1 MHFRIADTFTTAL
14 AKLSNA
20 EQKAVKIT
28 MMDLQLDPTGN
39 GLRLHKLNA
48 RDKHFWSVSANMD
61 IRIIIHRDGDNTLVC
76 YVDHHDDAYAWA
88 NGRKLEVHPN
98 TGAAQLVEI
107 SEVSREVVVPVYIN
121 KRVEREITEG
131 SRKVRKPLA
140 EYADEFLMRYGVPES
155 WLGRLKDAT
164 EDQVLN
170 LIDHLPGEA
179 VEAVLDLAIGTIPPL
194 PVQKEDAPA
203 DPFEHPDALRRF
215 RVIESSEELEAALDA
230 PWDKW
235 TIFLHPSQRELV
247 AKDFSG
253 PARVSGSAG
262 TGKTVVALHRAV
274 HLVRTNPEAIVLLTT
289 FSDALANALRK
300 SLNRLLKSEPILGER
315 ITVEA
320 LDTVAN
326 RIFRARTRDARM
338 VDEQGQNEL
347 LLAAA
352 ELVDHDFTI
361 AFLKNEWH
369 NVVNPWQLRSL
380 EDYLDVKRI
389 GRRTRLPKSRREKAW
404 PIFADVFSRLAE
416 ENLYT
421 QASIYLEL
429 ADRYADPREYA
440 PYDYVVVDEAQD
452 ISVPQLRFLSS
463 LIGDKPNG
471 LFFSGDLG
479 QRIFQA
485 PFSWAALGV
494 NVRGRAATLRIN
506 YRTSHQIRS
515 QADLLL
521 SPEVADLDGN
531 IETRNDTQS
540 VFNGAPPAIRVFD
553 DEEAEWNGV
562 GDWISAR
569 IAADIQPGEIAVF
582 VRSKAEISR
591 AHNAVAAADQTVC
604 ELDEKLR
611 TKMDCVT
618 VSTMHLAKG
627 LEFKAVAVMACDE
640 DVIPSPD
647 RIQDVM
653 DMAQIEEV
661 YETERHLLY
670 VACTR
675 ARDHLLISAAG
686 ESSEF
691 IADLTTSP

>member
-1 MHFRIADTFTTAL
+1 MQFRIADTFTDAL
-14 AKLSNA
+14 AKLSNK
-20 EQKAVKIT
+20 EQKSIKIT

-48 RDKHFWSVSANMD
+48 RDKHFWSVSASMD
-61 IRIIIHRDGDNTLVC
+61 LRIIIHRDGNSTLVC
-76 YVDHHDDAYAWA
+76 YADHHDDAYAWA
-88 NGRKLEVHPN
+88 NNRKLEVHPN

-107 SEVSREVVVPVYIN
+107 SQVSREVVVPVYIN

-131 SRKVRKPLA
+131 KRKPRKPLA
-140 EYADEFLMRYGVPES
+140 EYADEFLMRYGVPEA
-155 WLGRLKDAT
+155 WLQRLKEAT

-215 RVIESSEELEAALDA
+215 RLIESKEEFEAALDA

-247 AKDFSG
+247 AKDYSG

-274 HLVRTNPEAIVLLTT
+274 HLVRANPEAIVLLTT

-300 SLNRLLKSEPILGER
+300 GLNRLLKHEPMLGER
-315 ITVEA
+315 ISVQA
-320 LDTVAN
+320 LDAVAN
-326 RIFRARTRDARM
+326 RIFQARTQDAEM

-347 LLAAA
+347 LLSAA
-352 ELVDHDFTI
+352 ELTDHDFTI

-369 NVVNPWQLRSL
+369 NVVNPWQLRTL
-380 EDYLDVKRI
+380 DHYLDVKRI
-389 GRRTRLPKSRREKAW
+389 GRRTRLPKSRRETAW
-404 PIFADVFSRLAE
+404 PVFEKVFADLAAQD
-416 ENLYT
+416 LYT
-421 QASIYLEL
+421 QASIYQAL
-429 ADRYADPREYA
+429 ADRYAHPSEFA

-452 ISVPQLRFLSS
+452 ISVPQLRFLASM
-463 LIGDKPNG
+463 IGDKPNG

-479 QRIFQA
+479 QRIFQS
-485 PFSWAALGV
+485 PFSWSALGIS
-494 NVRGRAATLRIN
+494 VRGRASTLRIN

-531 IETRNDTQS
+531 TETRNNTQS
-540 VFNGAPPAIRVFD
+540 VFNGAAPTINIFD
-553 DEEAEWNGV
+553 SQEEEWNAV
-562 GDWISAR
+562 ADWISAK
-569 IAADIQPGEIAVF
+569 IAAGAQPGEIAVF
-582 VRSKAEISR
+582 VRSKAELNR
-591 AHNAVAAADQTVC
+591 AHLAVENADQTAC
-604 ELDEKLR
+604 ELDEKLN
-611 TKMDCVT
+611 TKSTAVT

-640 DVIPSPD
+640 DVIPSPE
-647 RIQDVM
+647 RIESVV

-661 YETERHLLY
+661 YDTERHLLY

-675 ARDHLLISAAG
+675 ARDFLWISCAG
-686 ESSEF
+686 GASEF
-691 IADLTTSP
+691 LGDLGG

>member
-1 MHFRIADTFTTAL
+1 MYFRIADTFTSSL
-14 AKLSNA
+14 AKLSNH

-61 IRIIIHRDGDNTLVC
+61 LRIIIHRDGDSTLVC
-76 YVDHHDDAYAWA
+76 YVDHHDNAYAWA
-88 NGRKLEVHPN
+88 NNRKLEVHPT

-131 SRKVRKPLA
+131 KRKVRKPLA
-140 EYADEFLMRYGVPES
+140 DYADEFLMRYGVPEA
-155 WLGRLKDAT
+155 WLQRLKEVT

-170 LIDHLPGEA
+170 VIDHLPGEA
-179 VEAVLDLAIGTIPPL
+179 VEAVLDLAIGTIPPP
-194 PVQKEDAPA
+194 PVQKQEAPA

-235 TIFLHPSQRELV
+235 TIFLHPYQRELV
-247 AKDFSG
+247 AKDFTG

-274 HLVRTNPEAIVLLTT
+274 YLVRANSEAIVLLTT

-315 ITVEA
+315 ITVSA

-326 RIFRARTRDARM
+326 RIFRARMRDAEI
-338 VDEQGQNEL
+338 VNKHGQDEL
-347 LLAAA
+347 LLSAA
-352 ELVDHDFTI
+352 ELVDHDFTT

-369 NVVNPWQLRSL
+369 NVVNPWQLRTL

-404 PIFADVFSRLAE
+404 SIFEEVISRLAE
-416 ENLYT
+416 QNLYT
-421 QASIYLEL
+421 QASIYQTLT
-429 ADRYADPREYA
+429 DRYAHPKEYA

-452 ISVPQLRFLSS
+452 ISVPQLRFIAA

-485 PFSWAALGV
+485 PFSWSALGV
-494 NVRGRAATLRIN
+494 DVRGRASTLRIN

-531 IETRNDTQS
+531 VEARNNTQS
-540 VFNGAPPAIRVFD
+540 VFNGAIPTIRVFS
-553 DEEAEWNGV
+553 DENAEKNAV
-562 GDWISAR
+562 ADWISTKIAR
-569 IAADIQPGEIAVF
+569 DVKPGEIAVF
-582 VRSKAEISR
+582 VRSQAELSR
-591 AHNAVAAADQTVC
+591 AHYAVEAADQTSC
-604 ELDEKLR
+604 ELDEKL
-611 TKMDCVT
+611 TVKSNCVT

-647 RIQDVM
+647 RIQNVV
-653 DMAQIEEV
+653 DMTQIEEV

-675 ARDHLLISAAG
+675 ARDFLWISCAG
-686 ESSEF
+686 EASEF
-691 IADLTTSP
+691 LQDMLQ